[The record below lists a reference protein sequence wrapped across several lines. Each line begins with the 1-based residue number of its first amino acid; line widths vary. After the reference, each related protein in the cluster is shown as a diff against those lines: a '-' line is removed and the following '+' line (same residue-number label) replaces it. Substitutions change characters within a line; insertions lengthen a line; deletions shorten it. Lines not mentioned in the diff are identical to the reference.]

1 MGHFVTNS
9 VPTPGGASPN
19 AVAVS
24 KYGRF
29 LLVASSAGSVVEP
42 YYNINYT
49 EPSPPVPT
57 QNTTENATANAT
69 ETVNATEVNVDTSS
83 IRSRL
88 DDAKSELSGIGSKI

>member
-29 LLVASSAGSVVEP
+29 LLVASSSSSVEP

-57 QNTTENATANAT
+57 QNTTGNATTNAT